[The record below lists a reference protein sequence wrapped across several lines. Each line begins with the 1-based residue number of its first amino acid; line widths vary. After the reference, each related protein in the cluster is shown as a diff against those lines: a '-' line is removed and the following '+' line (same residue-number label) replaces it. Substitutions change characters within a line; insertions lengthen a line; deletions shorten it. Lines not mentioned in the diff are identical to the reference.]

1 MTVACAL
8 FFVPLSHS
16 LPLFLSVVLSE
27 NAAGRLRDKIKIG
40 IAPLPATWH
49 KLFTFLSSI
58 TFRSLGENITKAF
71 LNSSLEFFLALL
83 SCYLYVF

>member
-8 FFVPLSHS
+8 FFVPLS
-16 LPLFLSVVLSE
+16 LFLSVVLSE

-71 LNSSLEFFLALL
+71 LNSSLDFFQLCSLVISMFFSNFL
-83 SCYLYVF
+83 